1 MLAKDKVVNMRVKVI
16 RKMIKARLTS
26 QYSTG
31 FANLV
36 KWFTKF
42 DSEDRCMPQD
52 ALSLDY
58 LKQAKVKYSMFDL
71 DDMQAVSVDI
81 VQKDEQ
87 ETGLSESNLYLE
99 KLMNSL
105 STMYENGEK
114 WYELDG
120 AIDRSPQELSLPFGN
135 ARKARQVKYTVESE
149 PIAELSQELGCPP
162 QSLWVKLRSLQN

>member
-1 MLAKDKVVNMRVKVI
+1 MV
-16 RKMIKARLTS
+16 S

-31 FANLV
+31 FSNLV

-42 DSEDRCMPQD
+42 DPEDRCLPQD
-52 ALSLDY
+52 ALSLEY
-58 LKQAKVKYSMFDL
+58 LRQAKVKHSLFDL
-71 DDMQAVSVDI
+71 DEMQAVSADI
-81 VQKDEQ
+81 VQKDQQ

-120 AIDRSPQELSLPFGN
+120 GSDRSPQELSLPFGN
-135 ARKARQVKYTVESE
+135 VRKNRQQKYSVESDQ
-149 PIAELSQELGCPP
+149 IVELSQELGCPK
-162 QSLWVKLRSLQN
+162 QALWSKLRGLQH